1 MKAVKPSPPTGRSLE
16 RQHISEYCPRYRHA
30 VELIGRRW
38 TGAILRVLIGGPR
51 RFNEILSAVP
61 GLSDRLLAAR
71 LRELDAELLV
81 VREVRP
87 GPPIAVEYRLT
98 ESGRDFESVIR
109 AVDKW
114 VEKRVEAQPK
124 AG

>member
-1 MKAVKPSPPTGRSLE
+1 MKPTKLSSSTAQ

-38 TGAILRVLIGGPR
+38 TGAILRVLIGGPH

-71 LRELDAELLV
+71 LRELEVEVLV
-81 VREVRP
+81 VREVRT

-114 VEKRVEAQPK
+114 VEKRVEAEPK